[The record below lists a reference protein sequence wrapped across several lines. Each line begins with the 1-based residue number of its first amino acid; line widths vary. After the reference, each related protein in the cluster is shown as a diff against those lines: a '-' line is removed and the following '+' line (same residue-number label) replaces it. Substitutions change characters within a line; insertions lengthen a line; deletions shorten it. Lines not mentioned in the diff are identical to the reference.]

1 MRSGSGERRIEGSPQ
16 RRTDVKAELN
26 YLPHQKVESLPI
38 PCCPDS
44 DIFLIV
50 DLSML
55 PESPV
60 SPEASTSTTVAQ
72 PPVPPREVLSSW
84 DEGADATSTSDWAD
98 MFLRQPHRSLRGISS
113 FVLGIPLAIAGSFF
127 LTHFAASYRAGR
139 PSSHLITNAVTT
151 TTTTTAT
158 NRHNPPPR
166 TTTRPTTPSSS
177 PTASVTTVTTVPT
190 PSVLPSSASPPPSPP
205 PPITPWRSP
214 SSATP
219 TPGPGGDEP
228 AWRSRRYDMGG
239 PGSLRGLHDPTG
251 TTSRVGT
258 NLDLD
263 AEDEPVPVDR
273 FSVGS
278 TRPGAWTRW
287 DSASASVEVDEDG
300 DAHHSPLGKS
310 LTVQRM
316 QRSAERAI
324 ESADRAAEAAES
336 AAGAALRAVSL
347 AAEAAKVRV
356 SYTTQRQ
363 RTVDLSLSLSLCV
376 CVCVCNVYRAA
387 SVKTSTRT
395 HCHPTPLL
403 PLLCPHPVPL
413 SFVLLPSS
421 FLPPPSSRRRR
432 TGRPPR
438 GARRGRS
445 WPCRRTR
452 WWNPSG

>member
-1 MRSGSGERRIEGSPQ
+1 M
-16 RRTDVKAELN
+16 KAELN

-190 PSVLPSSASPPPSPP
+190 PSVLPSSASPP
-205 PPITPWRSP
+205 
-214 SSATP
+214 
-219 TPGPGGDEP
+219 
-228 AWRSRRYDMGG
+228 
-239 PGSLRGLHDPTG
+239 
-251 TTSRVGT
+251 
-258 NLDLD
+258 
-263 AEDEPVPVDR
+263 
-273 FSVGS
+273 
-278 TRPGAWTRW
+278 
-287 DSASASVEVDEDG
+287 
-300 DAHHSPLGKS
+300 HHHHH
-310 LTVQRM
+310 Q
-316 QRSAERAI
+316 
-324 ESADRAAEAAES
+324 
-336 AAGAALRAVSL
+336 
-347 AAEAAKVRV
+347 
-356 SYTTQRQ
+356 
-363 RTVDLSLSLSLCV
+363 
-376 CVCVCNVYRAA
+376 
-387 SVKTSTRT
+387 
-395 HCHPTPLL
+395 
-403 PLLCPHPVPL
+403 
-413 SFVLLPSS
+413 
-421 FLPPPSSRRRR
+421 
-432 TGRPPR
+432 
-438 GARRGRS
+438 
-445 WPCRRTR
+445 
-452 WWNPSG
+452 